1 MWWECSECG
10 CQFERVQPLAV
21 CDECGTAGAI
31 FTLISPTNVEGP
43 DDDVM
48 AAWTRAGFERDMTST
63 ASDPGV

>member
-31 FTLISPTNVEGP
+31 FTLISGLGLAEVALGP
-43 DDDVM
+43 FGQCV
-48 AAWTRAGFERDMTST
+48 AARARGTRSGSPR
-63 ASDPGV
+63 P